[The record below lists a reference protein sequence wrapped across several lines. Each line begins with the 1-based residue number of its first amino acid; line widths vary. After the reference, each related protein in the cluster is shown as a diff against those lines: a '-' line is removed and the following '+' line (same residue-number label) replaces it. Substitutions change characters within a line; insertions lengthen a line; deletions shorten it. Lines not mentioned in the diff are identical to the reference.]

1 MGWEG
6 DGEGRWERRSVEWD
20 GEGGGRGGV
29 GWDVEGLV
37 CTLVWSSVPCMLQ
50 DAALVRRMER
60 LSDSV
65 VRLESFVGSG
75 MEGNPLY
82 KDYHGEE

>member
-1 MGWEG
+1 MGWG
-6 DGEGRWERRSVEWD
+6 GRWEGEGWD
-20 GEGGGRGGV
+20 GMGREVGGGGV
-29 GWDVEGLV
+29 GWDVKGLV
-37 CTLVWSSVPCMLQ
+37 CTLAWSSVPCMLQ
-50 DAALVRRMER
+50 DAALVRRMES